1 MSRWPARL
9 PLVSVDAPEEAW
21 CSWNGGRQIGS
32 WLLLRWDQLIILI
45 AAACRAGRLD
55 VPEPHHEP
63 IQVPPERLQPG
74 T

>member
-1 MSRWPARL
+1 VFLEWWSADRL
-9 PLVSVDAPEEAW
+9 VAAAAV
-21 CSWNGGRQIGS
+21 G
-32 WLLLRWDQLIILI
+32 QLIILI

-55 VPEPHHEP
+55 VPEPHREP